1 MLTYQLGGNN
11 YMKKKALLL
20 LLSVA
25 ISMGSFAG
33 CATSTGKDDKNPQA
47 QEIKFDEEK
56 SADLVVVGGGAAG
69 MAAALEAVNNGAEK
83 VIILEATNKTGGSL
97 NFTSG
102 SMSAAETIVQEE
114 DGIEDTLES
123 FVEDIMKTGSDF
135 GGKPNREMVEMFVEE
150 DKDAFQ
156 WLWENGLSEYEFMK
170 DQQGNRAVFAP
181 EHALYSIP
189 RTYKAQPKD
198 KANYKSPLHE
208 VLDGMIK
215 ADSKIE
221 VEYLTKATDLVA
233 NDEGQVLSV
242 CGENLQSGK
251 VTRYN
256 TKKGVIVATGG
267 YSANHKLMAEYATYG
282 GSYLTGSPATADGN
296 GLLMMQKVGGALHD
310 DEIMGYIPTFPMGL
324 AGKDDPTTGII
335 ASTYTWKTGGIVV
348 NKEGERFVNETEAN
362 PSIRE
367 VALEEQPEAVQFDIF
382 TDTILEDL
390 RAKKAAGMYDLRFGA
405 EGAPGKHVL
414 YEADSLE
421 ELAEMIEVPVEK
433 LQATVESY
441 NAAVEAGGTDEF
453 GRSYD
458 ENYNAFKLSN
468 NKIEGQKYYAVRLHA
483 LCIMTLG
490 GIETNTDLQV
500 LDAKGNAIPGLYAA
514 GEVVGGVWGKFVSG
528 GTGVMGPVVFGRL
541 AARNAMATEPATG
554 YKVKPAEN
562 MLDAELFVKEK
573 TSSNEFDMSKEL
585 KDGKYEAT
593 VDGQE
598 GPMTVNVTIA
608 DGKISEVVVGD
619 NKETEAVASGAI
631 KDIPAKIVETNSV
644 EVDSVSGATLTSE
657 RIKKAVVQCLTEAAK

>member
-1 MLTYQLGGNN
+1 
-11 YMKKKALLL
+11 MKKKALLL

-33 CATSTGKDDKNPQA
+33 CTTSTGKGDKNPQT

-69 MAAALEAVNNGAEK
+69 MSAALEAVESGAEK
-83 VIILEATNKTGGSL
+83 VIILEATSKTGGSL

-135 GGKPNREMVEMFVEE
+135 GGKPNREMVEMFVKE

-156 WLWENGLSEYEFMK
+156 WLWDNGLSEYELLK
-170 DQQGNRAVFAP
+170 DAQGKRAVFAP

-198 KANYKSPLHE
+198 KANYKSPTHE
-208 VLDGMIK
+208 ILDKMI
-215 ADSKIE
+215 AEESKIE
-221 VEYLTKATDLVA
+221 IEYLTKATDLIA
-233 NDEGQVLSV
+233 NDKGQVMSV
-242 CGENLQSGK
+242 CGENIQSGK

-256 TKKGVIVATGG
+256 SENGIIVATGG
-267 YSANHKLMAEYATYG
+267 YSANHKLMAEYTEHG
-282 GSYLTGSPATADGN
+282 GSYLAGGPAGADGN
-296 GLLMMQKVGGALHD
+296 GLLMMQKVGGALHS
-310 DEIMGYIPTFPMGL
+310 DEVMGYIPTFPMGL
-324 AGKDDPTTGII
+324 QGKDDPTTGII

-348 NKEGERFVNETEAN
+348 NKDGERFVNETEAN

-382 TDTILEDL
+382 TDKILEDL
-390 RAKKAAGMYDLRFGA
+390 RAKKAAGMYDMRFGA

-433 LQATVESY
+433 LQATVDSY
-441 NAAVEAGGTDEF
+441 NASVEAGGTDEF

-458 ENYNAFKLSN
+458 ENYNAFKLAN

-483 LCIMTLG
+483 LCVMTLG

-500 LDAKGNAIPGLYAA
+500 LDAEGTAIPGLYAA
-514 GEVVGGVWGKFVSG
+514 GEVIGGVWGKFVSG

-541 AARNAMATEPATG
+541 AARNAMATEPAEG
-554 YKVKPAEN
+554 YTVKPAEN
-562 MLDAELFVKEK
+562 MLDADLFVKDK

-608 DGKISEVVVGD
+608 DGKISEVVVGE
-619 NKETEAVASGAI
+619 NKETEAIASGAI

>member
-1 MLTYQLGGNN
+1 ML
-11 YMKKKALLL
+11 KKALLL

-25 ISMGSFAG
+25 ITVGSFAG
-33 CATSTGKDDKNPQA
+33 CTASSGNNDKNPQT
-47 QEIKFDEEK
+47 QEIKFDDEK
-56 SADLVVVGGGAAG
+56 SADLVIVGAGAAG
-69 MAAALEAVNNGAEK
+69 LSAALEAVNNGAEK

-114 DGIEDTLES
+114 DGIKDTLES

-135 GGKPNREMVEMFVEE
+135 GGKPNREMVEIFVEE
-150 DKDAFQ
+150 DKNAFQ
-156 WLWENGLSEYEFMK
+156 WLWDNGLSEYDFMK

-181 EHALYSIP
+181 EHALYSIQ
-189 RTYKAQPKD
+189 RTYKAQAKD

-208 VLDGMIK
+208 VLDNIVK
-215 ADSKIE
+215 SNSKIE

-233 NDEGQVLSV
+233 NDEGQILSV
-242 CGENLQSGK
+242 CGENTQTGK

-256 TKKGVIVATGG
+256 SKKGIIVATGG

-282 GSYLTGSPATADGN
+282 GSYLSGSPATADGN

-324 AGKDDPTTGII
+324 AGKDNPTTGII

-382 TDTILEDL
+382 TDKILEDL
-390 RAKKAAGMYDLRFGA
+390 RANNAAGMYDLRFGA

-421 ELAEMIEVPVEK
+421 ELAKMIEVPVDK
-433 LQATVESY
+433 LQATVDSY
-441 NAAVEAGGTDEF
+441 NASVEAGETDEF

-458 ENYNAFKLSN
+458 ENYNAFKLAN

-490 GIETNTDLQV
+490 GIQTNTDLQV
-500 LDAKGNAIPGLYAA
+500 LDGSGTAIPGLYAA
-514 GEVVGGVWGKFVSG
+514 GEVVGGIWGKFVSG

-541 AARNAMATEPATG
+541 AARHAMSNEPATG
-554 YKVKPAEN
+554 YEVKPAEN
-562 MLDAELFVKEK
+562 MLDADLFVKDK
-573 TSSNEFDMSKEL
+573 TSENEFDMSKEL
-585 KDGKYEAT
+585 KDGKYETT

-619 NKETEAVASGAI
+619 NKETEAIASGAI
-631 KDIPAKIVETNSV
+631 KDIPAKIVEANSV
-644 EVDSVSGATLTSE
+644 DVEAVSGATLTSE

>member
-1 MLTYQLGGNN
+1 MI
-11 YMKKKALLL
+11 KKALLL

-25 ISMGSFAG
+25 ITVGSFAG
-33 CATSTGKDDKNPQA
+33 CTAPSGNDDTNLQT
-47 QEIKFDEEK
+47 QEIKFDDEK
-56 SADLVVVGGGAAG
+56 SADLVVVGAGAAG
-69 MAAALEAVNNGAEK
+69 LSAALEAVNNGAEK
-83 VIILEATNKTGGSL
+83 VIILESTNKTGGSL

-135 GGKPNREMVEMFVEE
+135 GGKPNREMVEIFVEE
-150 DKDAFQ
+150 DKAAFQ
-156 WLWENGLSEYEFMK
+156 WLWDNGLSGYDFMK

-181 EHALYSIP
+181 EHALYSIQ
-189 RTYKAQPKD
+189 RTYKAQAKD

-208 VLDGMIK
+208 VLDNIIK
-215 ADSKIE
+215 SNSKIE

-233 NDEGQVLSV
+233 NDQGQILSV
-242 CGENLQSGK
+242 CGENTQTGK

-256 TKKGVIVATGG
+256 SKKGVIVATGG

-324 AGKDDPTTGII
+324 AGKDNPTTGII

-382 TDTILEDL
+382 TDKILEDL
-390 RAKKAAGMYDLRFGA
+390 RANNAAGMYDLRFGA

-421 ELAEMIEVPVEK
+421 ELAKMIEVPVDK
-433 LQATVESY
+433 LQATVDSY
-441 NAAVEAGGTDEF
+441 NASVEAGETDEF

-458 ENYNAFKLSN
+458 ENYNTFKLAN

-490 GIETNTDLQV
+490 GIQTNTDLQV
-500 LDAKGNAIPGLYAA
+500 LDGSGTAIPGLYAA
-514 GEVVGGVWGKFVSG
+514 GEVVGGIWGKFVSG

-541 AARNAMATEPATG
+541 AARHAMSNEPATG
-554 YKVKPAEN
+554 YEVKPAEN
-562 MLDAELFVKEK
+562 MLDADLFVKDK
-573 TSSNEFDMSKEL
+573 TSENEFDMSKEL
-585 KDGKYEAT
+585 KDGKYETT

-619 NKETEAVASGAI
+619 NKETEAIASGAI
-631 KDIPAKIVETNSV
+631 KDIPAKIVESNSV
-644 EVDSVSGATLTSE
+644 DVEAVSGATLTSE

>member
-1 MLTYQLGGNN
+1 MI
-11 YMKKKALLL
+11 KKALLL

-25 ISMGSFAG
+25 ITVGSFTG
-33 CATSTGKDDKNPQA
+33 CTSTSGNDDTNLQT
-47 QEIKFDEEK
+47 QEIKFDDEK
-56 SADLVVVGGGAAG
+56 SADLVIVGAGAAG
-69 MAAALEAVNNGAEK
+69 LSAALEAVNNGAEK

-102 SMSAAETIVQEE
+102 SMSAAETIIQEE

-123 FVEDIMKTGSDF
+123 FVEDIMNTGSDF
-135 GGKPNREMVEMFVEE
+135 GGKPNREMIEIFVEE

-156 WLWENGLSEYEFMK
+156 WLWDNGLSEYEFTK

-181 EHALYSIP
+181 EHALYSIQ
-189 RTYKAQPKD
+189 RTYKAQAKD
-198 KANYKSPLHE
+198 KTNYKSPLHE
-208 VLDGMIK
+208 VLDGLLK
-215 ADSKIE
+215 SNSKIE
-221 VEYLTKATDLVA
+221 VEYLTKATDLIA

-242 CGENLQSGK
+242 CGENTQTGK

-256 TKKGVIVATGG
+256 SKKGIIVATGG
-267 YSANHKLMAEYATYG
+267 YSANHKLMAKYATYG
-282 GSYLTGSPATADGN
+282 GSYITGSPATADGN
-296 GLLMMQKVGGALHD
+296 GLLMMQKVGGALQD

-324 AGKDDPTTGII
+324 ASKDDPTTGII

-367 VALEEQPEAVQFDIF
+367 VALEEQSDAVQFDIF
-382 TDTILEDL
+382 TDKILEDL
-390 RAKKAAGMYDLRFGA
+390 RANNAAGMYDLRFGA
-405 EGAPGKHVL
+405 EGAPGKHAL

-433 LQATVESY
+433 LQATVDSY
-441 NAAVEAGGTDEF
+441 NASVEAGETDEF

-458 ENYNAFKLSN
+458 ENFNTFKLAN
-468 NKIEGQKYYAVRLHA
+468 NKIEGQKYYAVRLNA

-490 GIETNTDLQV
+490 GIQTNTDLQV
-500 LDAKGNAIPGLYAA
+500 LDASGTAIPGLYAA
-514 GEVVGGVWGKFVSG
+514 GEVVGGIWGKFVSG
-528 GTGVMGPVVFGRL
+528 GTGVMGPVAFGRL
-541 AARNAMATEPATG
+541 AARHAMSTEPATG
-554 YKVKPAEN
+554 YEVKPAEN
-562 MLDAELFVKEK
+562 MLDEELFIKDK
-573 TSSNEFDMSKEL
+573 TSENEFDMSKEL

-644 EVDSVSGATLTSE
+644 DVEAVSGATLTSE

>member
-1 MLTYQLGGNN
+1 
-11 YMKKKALLL
+11 MKKVLLL
-20 LLSVA
+20 ILSVA
-25 ISMGSFAG
+25 ISMGSFVG
-33 CATSTGKDDKNPQA
+33 CGSTSSGKDEDKNPQVE
-47 QEIKFDEEK
+47 EIAYDEEK

-69 MAAALEAVNNGAEK
+69 MAAALEAVENGAEK
-83 VIILEATNKTGGSL
+83 VIILEATSKTGGSL

-102 SMSAAETIVQEE
+102 SMSAAETIIQQE

-123 FVEDIMKTGSDF
+123 FVEDIIKTGSDF
-135 GGKPNREMVEMFVEE
+135 GGKTNKEIIEMFVKE
-150 DKDAFQ
+150 DKEAFQ
-156 WLWENGLSEYEFMK
+156 WLWDNGLSEYEFTK
-170 DQQGNRAVFAP
+170 DTKGSRAVFAP

-208 VLDGMIK
+208 ILDTKIK
-215 ADSKIE
+215 AESKIE
-221 VEYLTKATDLVA
+221 VDYLTKATDLIA
-233 NDEGQVLSV
+233 NDEGQVMSV
-242 CGENLQSGK
+242 CGENIQSGK
-251 VTRYN
+251 VIRYN
-256 TKKGVIVATGG
+256 SEKGIIVATGG
-267 YSANHKLMAEYATYG
+267 YSANHKLMAEYTTYG

-324 AGKDDPTTGII
+324 QGKDDPTTGII

-382 TDTILEDL
+382 TDKILEDL
-390 RAKKAAGMYDLRFGA
+390 RANKAAGMYDFRFA
-405 EGAPGKHVL
+405 NEGAPGKHVL

-421 ELAEMIEVPVEK
+421 ELAEMLDMPADK
-433 LQATVESY
+433 LQSTVDAY
-441 NAAVEAGGTDEF
+441 NASVEAGGTDEF

-458 ENYNAFKLSN
+458 ENYNPFKLAN

-490 GIETNTDLQV
+490 GIQTNTDMQV
-500 LDAKGNAIPGLYAA
+500 LDANGAAIPGLYAA
-514 GEVVGGVWGKFVSG
+514 GEVIGGVWGKFVSG
-528 GTGVMGPVVFGRL
+528 GTGVMGPVVFGRV
-541 AARNAMATEPATG
+541 AARNAMTTEPESG
-554 YKVKPAEN
+554 YTVKPAEN
-562 MLDAELFVKEK
+562 ILDAELFVKDK
-573 TSSNEFDMSKEL
+573 TSSNGFDMSKDL
-585 KDGKYEAT
+585 KDGQYEAT

-598 GPMTVNVTIA
+598 GPMTVKVTIA
-608 DGKISEVVVGD
+608 EGKISEVVVGD
-619 NKETEAVASGAI
+619 NKETEAIASGAI

>member
-1 MLTYQLGGNN
+1 ML
-11 YMKKKALLL
+11 KKALLL

-25 ISMGSFAG
+25 ITVGSFAG
-33 CATSTGKDDKNPQA
+33 CTASSGNNDKNPQT
-47 QEIKFDEEK
+47 QEIKFDDEK
-56 SADLVVVGGGAAG
+56 SADLVVVGAGAAG
-69 MAAALEAVNNGAEK
+69 LSAALEAVNNGAEK

-114 DGIEDTLES
+114 DGIKDTLES

-135 GGKPNREMVEMFVEE
+135 GGKPNREMVEIFVEE
-150 DKDAFQ
+150 DKNAFQ
-156 WLWENGLSEYEFMK
+156 WLWDNGLSEYDFMK

-181 EHALYSIP
+181 EHALYSIQ
-189 RTYKAQPKD
+189 RTYKAQAKD

-208 VLDGMIK
+208 VLDNIVK
-215 ADSKIE
+215 SNSKIE

-233 NDEGQVLSV
+233 NDEGQILSV
-242 CGENLQSGK
+242 CGENTQTGK

-256 TKKGVIVATGG
+256 SKKGIIVATGG

-282 GSYLTGSPATADGN
+282 GSYLSGSPATADGN

-324 AGKDDPTTGII
+324 AGKDNPTTGII

-382 TDTILEDL
+382 TDKILEDL
-390 RAKKAAGMYDLRFGA
+390 RANNAAGMYDLRFGA

-421 ELAEMIEVPVEK
+421 ELAKMIEVPVDK
-433 LQATVESY
+433 LQATVDSY
-441 NAAVEAGGTDEF
+441 NASVEAGETDEF

-458 ENYNAFKLSN
+458 ENYNAFKLAN

-490 GIETNTDLQV
+490 GIQTNTDLQV
-500 LDAKGNAIPGLYAA
+500 LDGSGTAIPGLYAA
-514 GEVVGGVWGKFVSG
+514 GEVVGGIWGKFVSG

-541 AARNAMATEPATG
+541 AARHAMSNEPATG
-554 YKVKPAEN
+554 YEVKPAEN
-562 MLDAELFVKEK
+562 MLDADLFVKDK
-573 TSSNEFDMSKEL
+573 TSENEFDMSKEL
-585 KDGKYEAT
+585 KDGKYETT

-619 NKETEAVASGAI
+619 NKETEAIASGAI
-631 KDIPAKIVETNSV
+631 KDIPAKIVEANSV
-644 EVDSVSGATLTSE
+644 DVEAVSGATLTSE

>member
-1 MLTYQLGGNN
+1 ML
-11 YMKKKALLL
+11 KKALLL

-25 ISMGSFAG
+25 ITVGSFAG
-33 CATSTGKDDKNPQA
+33 CTASSGNNDKNPQT
-47 QEIKFDEEK
+47 QEIKFDDEK
-56 SADLVVVGGGAAG
+56 SADLVVVGAGAAG
-69 MAAALEAVNNGAEK
+69 LSAALEAVNNGAEK

-114 DGIEDTLES
+114 DGIKDTLES

-135 GGKPNREMVEMFVEE
+135 GGKPNREMVEIFVEE
-150 DKDAFQ
+150 DKNAFQ
-156 WLWENGLSEYEFMK
+156 WLWDNGLSEYDFMK

-181 EHALYSIP
+181 EHALYSIQ
-189 RTYKAQPKD
+189 RTYKAQAKD

-208 VLDGMIK
+208 VLDNIVK
-215 ADSKIE
+215 SNSKIE

-233 NDEGQVLSV
+233 NDEGQILSV
-242 CGENLQSGK
+242 CGENTQTGK

-256 TKKGVIVATGG
+256 SKKGIIVATGG

-282 GSYLTGSPATADGN
+282 GSYLSGSPATADGN
-296 GLLMMQKVGGALHD
+296 GLLMMQKVGGSLHD

-324 AGKDDPTTGII
+324 AGKDNPTTGII

-382 TDTILEDL
+382 TDKILEDL
-390 RAKKAAGMYDLRFGA
+390 RANNAAGMYDLRFGA

-421 ELAEMIEVPVEK
+421 ELAKMIEVPVDK
-433 LQATVESY
+433 LQATVDSY
-441 NAAVEAGGTDEF
+441 NASVEAGETDEF

-458 ENYNAFKLSN
+458 ENYNAFKLAN

-490 GIETNTDLQV
+490 GIQTNTDLQV
-500 LDAKGNAIPGLYAA
+500 LDGSGTAIPGLYAA
-514 GEVVGGVWGKFVSG
+514 GEVVGGIWGKFVSG

-541 AARNAMATEPATG
+541 AARHAMSNEPATG
-554 YKVKPAEN
+554 YEVKPAEN
-562 MLDAELFVKEK
+562 MLDADLFVKDK
-573 TSSNEFDMSKEL
+573 TSENEFDMSKEL
-585 KDGKYEAT
+585 KDGKYETT

-598 GPMTVNVTIA
+598 GPMTVAVTIA

-619 NKETEAVASGAI
+619 NKETEAIASGAI
-631 KDIPAKIVETNSV
+631 KDIPAKIVEANSV
-644 EVDSVSGATLTSE
+644 DVEAVSGATLTSE

>member
-1 MLTYQLGGNN
+1 MI
-11 YMKKKALLL
+11 KKALLL

-25 ISMGSFAG
+25 ITIGSFAG
-33 CATSTGKDDKNPQA
+33 CTTSSGNDNKNLQT
-47 QEIKFDEEK
+47 QEIKFDDEK
-56 SADLVVVGGGAAG
+56 SADLVIVGAGAAG
-69 MAAALEAVNNGAEK
+69 LSAALEAVNNGAEN

-135 GGKPNREMVEMFVEE
+135 GGKPNREMVEIFVEE
-150 DKDAFQ
+150 DKNAFQ
-156 WLWENGLSEYEFMK
+156 WLWDNGLSEYDFMK
-170 DQQGNRAVFAP
+170 DQQGKRAVFAP
-181 EHALYSIP
+181 EHALYSIQ
-189 RTYKAQPKD
+189 RTYKAQAKD
-198 KANYKSPLHE
+198 KVNYKSPLHE
-208 VLDGMIK
+208 VLDNIIK
-215 ADSKIE
+215 SNSKIE

-242 CGENLQSGK
+242 CGENTQTGK

-256 TKKGVIVATGG
+256 SKKGIIVATGG
-267 YSANHKLMAEYATYG
+267 YSANHKLMAKYATYG
-282 GSYLTGSPATADGN
+282 GNYLSGSPATADGN

-324 AGKDDPTTGII
+324 PGKDDQTTGII

-382 TDTILEDL
+382 TDKILEDL
-390 RAKKAAGMYDLRFGA
+390 RANNAAGMYDLRFGA

-421 ELAEMIEVPVEK
+421 ELAKMIDVPVDK
-433 LQATVESY
+433 LQTTVDSY
-441 NAAVEAGGTDEF
+441 NASVEAGETDEF

-458 ENYNAFKLSN
+458 ENYNAFKLAN

-490 GIETNTDLQV
+490 GIQTNTDLQV
-500 LDAKGNAIPGLYAA
+500 LDASGTAIPGLYAA
-514 GEVVGGVWGKFVSG
+514 GEVVGGIWGKFVSG

-541 AARNAMATEPATG
+541 AARHAMSTEPATG
-554 YKVKPAEN
+554 YEVKPAEN
-562 MLDAELFVKEK
+562 MLDADLFVKDK
-573 TSSNEFDMSKEL
+573 TSENEFDMSKEL
-585 KDGKYEAT
+585 KDGKYETT

-608 DGKISEVVVGD
+608 DGKISEVVIVD

-644 EVDSVSGATLTSE
+644 DVEAVSGATLTSE

>member
-1 MLTYQLGGNN
+1 ML
-11 YMKKKALLL
+11 KKALLL

-25 ISMGSFAG
+25 ITVGSFAG
-33 CATSTGKDDKNPQA
+33 CTASSGNNDKNPQT
-47 QEIKFDEEK
+47 QEIKFDDEK
-56 SADLVVVGGGAAG
+56 SADLVVVGAGAAG
-69 MAAALEAVNNGAEK
+69 LSAALEAVNNGAEK

-114 DGIEDTLES
+114 DGIKDTLES

-135 GGKPNREMVEMFVEE
+135 GGKPNREMVEIFVEE
-150 DKDAFQ
+150 DKNAFQ
-156 WLWENGLSEYEFMK
+156 WLWDNGLSEYDFMK

-181 EHALYSIP
+181 EHALYSIQ
-189 RTYKAQPKD
+189 RTYKAQAKD

-208 VLDGMIK
+208 VLDNIVK
-215 ADSKIE
+215 SNSKIE

-233 NDEGQVLSV
+233 NDEGQILSV
-242 CGENLQSGK
+242 CGENTQTGK

-256 TKKGVIVATGG
+256 SKKGIIVATGG

-282 GSYLTGSPATADGN
+282 GSYLSGSPATADGN

-324 AGKDDPTTGII
+324 AGKNNPTTGII

-382 TDTILEDL
+382 TDKILEDL
-390 RAKKAAGMYDLRFGA
+390 RANNAAGMYDLRFGA

-421 ELAEMIEVPVEK
+421 ELAKMIEVPVDK
-433 LQATVESY
+433 LQATVDSY
-441 NAAVEAGGTDEF
+441 NASVEAGETDEF

-458 ENYNAFKLSN
+458 ENYNAFKLAN

-490 GIETNTDLQV
+490 GIQTNTDLQV
-500 LDAKGNAIPGLYAA
+500 LDGSGTAIPGLYAA
-514 GEVVGGVWGKFVSG
+514 GEVVGGIWGKFVSG

-541 AARNAMATEPATG
+541 AARHAMSNELATG
-554 YKVKPAEN
+554 YEVKPAEN
-562 MLDAELFVKEK
+562 MLDADLFVKDK
-573 TSSNEFDMSKEL
+573 TSENEFDMSKEL
-585 KDGKYEAT
+585 KDGKYETT

-619 NKETEAVASGAI
+619 NKETEAIASGAI
-631 KDIPAKIVETNSV
+631 KDIPAKIVESNSV
-644 EVDSVSGATLTSE
+644 DVEAVSGATLTSE
-657 RIKKAVVQCLTEAAK
+657 RIKKAVVQCLTEASK

>member
-1 MLTYQLGGNN
+1 ML
-11 YMKKKALLL
+11 KKALLL

-25 ISMGSFAG
+25 ITVGSFAG
-33 CATSTGKDDKNPQA
+33 CTASSGNNDKNPQT
-47 QEIKFDEEK
+47 QEIKFDDEK
-56 SADLVVVGGGAAG
+56 SADLVVVGAGAAG
-69 MAAALEAVNNGAEK
+69 LSAALEAVNNGAEK

-114 DGIEDTLES
+114 DGIKDTLES

-135 GGKPNREMVEMFVEE
+135 GGKPNREMVEIFVEE
-150 DKDAFQ
+150 DKNAFQ
-156 WLWENGLSEYEFMK
+156 WLWDNGLSEYDFMK

-181 EHALYSIP
+181 EHALYSIQ
-189 RTYKAQPKD
+189 RTYKAQAKD

-208 VLDGMIK
+208 VLDNIVK
-215 ADSKIE
+215 SNSKIE

-233 NDEGQVLSV
+233 NDEGQILSV
-242 CGENLQSGK
+242 CGENTQTGK

-256 TKKGVIVATGG
+256 SKKGIIVATGG

-282 GSYLTGSPATADGN
+282 GSYLSGSPATADGN

-324 AGKDDPTTGII
+324 AGKDNPTTGII

-382 TDTILEDL
+382 TDKILEDL
-390 RAKKAAGMYDLRFGA
+390 RANNAAGMYDLRFGA

-421 ELAEMIEVPVEK
+421 ELAKMIEVPVDK
-433 LQATVESY
+433 LQATVDSY
-441 NAAVEAGGTDEF
+441 NASVEAGETDEF

-458 ENYNAFKLSN
+458 ENYNAFKLAN

-490 GIETNTDLQV
+490 GIQTNTDLQV
-500 LDAKGNAIPGLYAA
+500 LDGSGTAIPGLYAA
-514 GEVVGGVWGKFVSG
+514 GEVVGGIWGKFVSG

-541 AARNAMATEPATG
+541 AARHAMSNELATG
-554 YKVKPAEN
+554 YEVKPAEN
-562 MLDAELFVKEK
+562 MLDADLFVKDK
-573 TSSNEFDMSKEL
+573 TSENEFDMSKEL
-585 KDGKYEAT
+585 KDGKYETT

-619 NKETEAVASGAI
+619 NKETEAIASGAI
-631 KDIPAKIVETNSV
+631 KDIPAKIVESNSV
-644 EVDSVSGATLTSE
+644 DVEAVSGATLTSE
-657 RIKKAVVQCLTEAAK
+657 RIKKAVVQCLTEASK